1 MVPHHPQH
9 FMQKGLPFVGG
20 KTGMVK
26 HDNLILAHVAINFSK
41 LDMVIDMQDQEVQFE
56 IITLHHG

>member
-1 MVPHHPQH
+1 
-9 FMQKGLPFVGG
+9 MQKGLPFVGG